1 MKSRATYKQY
11 RLHTFI
17 CTFLLLG
24 MVQINAQSISRQV
37 IGITGGETQLSNATI
52 SWTVGEPFIGKATSP
67 KEDFVATVGFQQP
80 SLLFTPLSQN
90 DPFLISLAPNPT
102 QDFITITQLDLNNR
116 QLSLSLTNNQG
127 QVLIPNVILRPWKNE
142 IDVSRFPAGTYFIQ
156 VKDESAGLTQAYKII
171 KY

>member
-1 MKSRATYKQY
+1 MKSRATYKRHFLY
-11 RLHTFI
+11 TSIWTL
-17 CTFLLLG
+17 LLLG
-24 MVQINAQSISRQV
+24 SAQVDGQSISRQV
-37 IGITGGETQLSNATI
+37 IGITGGEAQLSNTTV

-80 SLLFTPLSQN
+80 SLLFIPLSEA
-90 DPFLISLAPNPT
+90 DPFQISIAPNPT
-102 QDFITITQLDLNNR
+102 QDYVTISQLDLDN
-116 QLSLSLTNNQG
+116 QPLSLSLTNSQG
-127 QVLIPNVILRPWKNE
+127 QVLIPNLLLQAWKNE